1 MCLLKWLFGKK
12 NKNSSIIPTE
22 KDIDEFEQI
31 EELTEETGFPI
42 QKLNALLTML
52 EIKGLVKQLPGNTY
66 VLI

>member
-31 EELTEETGFPI
+31 EELTE
-42 QKLNALLTML
+42 N
-52 EIKGLVKQLPGNTY
+52 
-66 VLI
+66 